1 MSHMDKEKQVCYHV
15 TMILTLSV
23 ISCVKGANMV
33 SSRRC
38 FCGVFPLPCRFKD
51 TAIFL
56 WEERYGNTGSSHEH
70 HCGEQ

>member
-38 FCGVFPLPCRFKD
+38 SCGEFPLPCRFKD

>member
-33 SSRRC
+33 SSCSC
-38 FCGVFPLPCRFKD
+38 FCGEFPLPCRFKD
-51 TAIFL
+51 TAIFSL
-56 WEERYGNTGSSHEH
+56 GGTVWKHG
-70 HCGEQ
+70 